1 MNKYEEPKF
10 DITLLDAIDIIRT
23 SNEENEL
30 DKAEKNAGSTVYLWE
45 K

>member
-10 DITLLDAIDIIRT
+10 DITLFDTTDIIRT

-30 DKAEKNAGSTVYLWE
+30 DKAEKSAGSVNYMW
-45 K
+45 